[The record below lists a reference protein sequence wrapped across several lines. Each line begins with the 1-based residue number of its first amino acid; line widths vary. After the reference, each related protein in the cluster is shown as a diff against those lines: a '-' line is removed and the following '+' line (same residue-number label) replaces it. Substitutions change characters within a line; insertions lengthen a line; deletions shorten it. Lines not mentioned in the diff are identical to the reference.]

1 MKLKFTMIAAS
12 LTMLGIAVAAVDPG
26 VKEMFDKIDTDRDG
40 SITRQEFDAQPDLI
54 KETHL
59 HGYGCFE
66 QADVNK
72 DGALSLEEYD
82 AYEEE
87 IPCE

>member
-1 MKLKFTMIAAS
+1 MKLRVAMIAAS